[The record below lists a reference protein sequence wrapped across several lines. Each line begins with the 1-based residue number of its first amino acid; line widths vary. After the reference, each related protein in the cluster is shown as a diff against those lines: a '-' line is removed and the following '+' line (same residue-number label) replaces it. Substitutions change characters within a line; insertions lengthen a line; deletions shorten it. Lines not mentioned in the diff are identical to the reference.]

1 MTTEGYEL
9 RTELADMDFD
19 RIHPWL
25 STDAYWAEGR
35 SRDRLET
42 AARNSLNFGV
52 FAAGERQVAYA
63 RVLTDHANFGWL
75 ADVYVDRDHRGRGV
89 GRMLVDGV
97 MAHIE
102 PIGLSRVL
110 LATRDAHEVYARV
123 GFEPLPDPE
132 IFMIKGRR
140 GPGPR
145 PVP

>member
-25 STDAYWAEGR
+25 STDAYWAMGR
-35 SRDRLET
+35 TRDNIET
-42 AARNSLNFGV
+42 AARHSLNFGV
-52 FAAGERQVAYA
+52 FTAAHPGGQQVAYA

-97 MAHIE
+97 VERLE

-123 GFEPLPDPE
+123 GFEPLSQPE
-132 IFMIKGRR
+132 IFMVKS
-140 GPGPR
+140 
-145 PVP
+145 

>member
-1 MTTEGYEL
+1 MTAEGYAV
-9 RTELADMDFD
+9 RTDLADMDFD

-25 STDAYWAEGR
+25 STDAYWAMGR
-35 SRDRLET
+35 TRDNIET

-52 FAAGERQVAYA
+52 FTTANPGGQQVAYA

-89 GRMLVDGV
+89 GRMLVNAV
-97 MAHIE
+97 MEHLE

-123 GFEPLPDPE
+123 GFEPLPDPD
-132 IFMIKGRR
+132 IFMIRS
-140 GPGPR
+140 
-145 PVP
+145 

>member
-1 MTTEGYEL
+1 MTAEGYEV
-9 RTELADMDFD
+9 RTDLADMDFD

-25 STDAYWAEGR
+25 STDAYWAMGR
-35 SRDRLET
+35 TRETIET

-52 FAAGERQVAYA
+52 FTTADLGGQQVAYA

-97 MAHIE
+97 MERLE

-123 GFEPLPDPE
+123 GFEPLPKPE
-132 IFMIKGRR
+132 IFMVKS
-140 GPGPR
+140 
-145 PVP
+145 

>member
-25 STDAYWAEGR
+25 STDAYWAMGR
-35 SRDRLET
+35 TRDNIET
-42 AARNSLNFGV
+42 AARNSLNFGI
-52 FAAGERQVAYA
+52 FTTANPGGQQVAYA

-97 MAHIE
+97 VERLE

-123 GFEPLPDPE
+123 GFEPLPSPE
-132 IFMIKGRR
+132 IFMVKS
-140 GPGPR
+140 
-145 PVP
+145 

>member
-25 STDAYWAEGR
+25 STDAYWAMGR
-35 SRDRLET
+35 TRDNIET
-42 AARNSLNFGV
+42 AARNSLNFGI
-52 FAAGERQVAYA
+52 FTSDGQQVAYA

-97 MAHIE
+97 VEHLE

-123 GFEPLPDPE
+123 GFEPLPKPE
-132 IFMIKGRR
+132 IFMIRS
-140 GPGPR
+140 
-145 PVP
+145 